1 MPKLSVVV
9 SDEENALIVDLAKMA
24 DRSKSDWIRDQVL
37 HAMSGRTEAIS
48 HDSGP
53 IITRL
58 KQLEM
63 RLVHENSALIHLG
76 LFLLREGAFAS
87 TAAMAA
93 ATSTG
98 GIDKAGADDERR
110 RLQMQ
115 ARTIFQQLEEQVV
128 NNLKRLRAEGKEA
141 ATALGRA
148 SNSDDSKAGQD
159 L

>member
-1 MPKLSVVV
+1 MPKLSVLV

-37 HAMSGRTEAIS
+37 RAMSGRTGEAG
-48 HDSGP
+48 HDPDP

-58 KQLEM
+58 KQLET
-63 RLVHENSALIHLG
+63 RLVHENSALIQLG

-93 ATSTG
+93 ATSIG
-98 GIDKAGADDERR
+98 SFDEAAADDERR

-115 ARTIFQQLEEQVV
+115 ARTVFQQLEEEAV
-128 NNLKRLRAEGKEA
+128 NDLKRLRAEGKEA

-148 SNSDDSKAGQD
+148 ANSDDSSAGQD
-159 L
+159 

>member
-1 MPKLSVVV
+1 MPKLSVLV

-24 DRSKSDWIRDQVL
+24 NRSKSDWIRDQVL
-37 HAMSGRTEAIS
+37 HAMSGHTGATS
-48 HDSGP
+48 HDSEP

-63 RLVHENSALIHLG
+63 RLVHENSALIQLG
-76 LFLLREGAFAS
+76 LFLLREGAFAG

-98 GIDKAGADDERR
+98 GFDEAGAEDERR
-110 RLQMQ
+110 RLQIQ
-115 ARTIFQQLEEQVV
+115 ARTAFQQLEEEVV
-128 NNLKRLRAEGKEA
+128 NDLKRRRAKGKEA

-148 SNSDDSKAGQD
+148 PNGAAQE
-159 L
+159 